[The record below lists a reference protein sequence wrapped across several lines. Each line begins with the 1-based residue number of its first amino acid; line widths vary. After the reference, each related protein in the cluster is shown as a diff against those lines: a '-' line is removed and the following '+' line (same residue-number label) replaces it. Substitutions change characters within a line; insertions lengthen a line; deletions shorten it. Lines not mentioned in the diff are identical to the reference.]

1 MYIVQN
7 NFCNLKTHHIRLFE
21 IFRFFSVLSTSM
33 HPDSLSNSFPSLA
46 LILPYYKCR
55 RLNC

>member
-7 NFCNLKTHHIRLFE
+7 NLKTHHICLFE

-46 LILPYYKCR
+46 TDFTIL
-55 RLNC
+55 